1 VPRRAH
7 WFKRFATRIINFP
20 LDRVTCISNYV
31 LHCWTVLDVLPPSRF
46 IRIYNHVNFARCALD
61 GSAFRRKLAISDER
75 LVIVQVSWIIPA
87 KGFDDLLEAAR
98 LVVARNPAALFVM
111 VGDGADRP
119 RFMQQTIEMGL
130 QDHIVWTGIVADPL
144 QHGVY
149 AAADVVCQVS
159 RWEEGFGF
167 VIAEAM
173 ASGKPLV
180 GTRVGAIPELVHDGK
195 TGFLVDRRDP
205 PAIAARILELLE
217 DREMR
222 ARMGRA
228 GREFA
233 IRNFDANV
241 NIAEFLKLYGI

>member
-1 VPRRAH
+1 
-7 WFKRFATRIINFP
+7 
-20 LDRVTCISNYV
+20 
-31 LHCWTVLDVLPPSRF
+31 
-46 IRIYNHVNFARCALD
+46 
-61 GSAFRRKLAISDER
+61 
-75 LVIVQVSWIIPA
+75 
-87 KGFDDLLEAAR
+87 
-98 LVVARNPAALFVM
+98 
-111 VGDGADRP
+111 
-119 RFMQQTIEMGL
+119 
-130 QDHIVWTGIVADPL
+130 
-144 QHGVY
+144 
-149 AAADVVCQVS
+149 VCQVS